1 MAEPQ
6 GTVVVSGGPA
16 GFKRDIIAGKHRLV
30 ADEPVDVGGTDRGPG
45 PYELIL
51 AAMGACMSMTLGL
64 YARRKALPLEDVV
77 VRLRHGRNYESD
89 CENCVT
95 EDVRLD
101 RVTIQLELTGDLTAE
116 QRARLVEIAHKC
128 PVHRTLSAGIA
139 ITIQA

>member
-6 GTVVVSGGPA
+6 GTVVVTGGPA
-16 GFKRDIIAGKHRLV
+16 GFKRDITAGTHHLV

-51 AAMGACMSMTLGL
+51 GAMGACMSMTLGL
-64 YARRKALPLEDVV
+64 YARRKAIPLEGVV

-89 CENCVT
+89 CENCET
-95 EDVRLD
+95 QDVRLD
-101 RVTIQLELTGDLTAE
+101 RVTAQLELTGPLTAE
-116 QRARLVEIAHKC
+116 QRTKLIEIAHKC

-139 ITIQA
+139 VTIEG